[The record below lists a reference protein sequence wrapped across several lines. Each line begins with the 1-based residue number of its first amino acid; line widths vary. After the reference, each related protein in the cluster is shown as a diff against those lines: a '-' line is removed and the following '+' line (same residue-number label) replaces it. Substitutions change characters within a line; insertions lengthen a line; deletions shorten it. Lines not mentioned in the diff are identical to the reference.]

1 MSDIGDKGAEPGA
14 DAGFVLFEVLVGAAI
29 LALAGTMI
37 LLIGNNIL
45 NGSQRELD
53 RSMTLVNAESFGR
66 ELVLVGADNGAAVFP
81 ADDGRFTYVIGAA
94 SATAPDPV
102 PNSLISVHI
111 EAHPKSAPDQVALA
125 IDLLVPKHG
134 RPVSP

>member
-1 MSDIGDKGAEPGA
+1 MNDVAQDNVEPGA

-45 NGSQRELD
+45 NGTERELD
-53 RSMTLVNAESFGR
+53 RSVTLVNAESFGR
-66 ELVLVGADNGAAVFP
+66 ELALVGADNEAAVFP
-81 ADDGRFTYVIGAA
+81 ADDGRFTYVVGTA
-94 SATAPDPV
+94 SSAPADPV
-102 PNSLISVHI
+102 QDSLVSVHI
-111 EAHPKSAPDQVALA
+111 EAHPKSAPDQIALA

-134 RPVSP
+134 RPVAP